1 MKIVKILTAAIVLS
15 GALVAP
21 AQAHDSFSVG
31 INVGGGYDYAPHTI
45 RTHRNVNSYY
55 GGYYRSAP
63 RVIYYAPQIRY
74 RHVRSGRHFR
84 GGSYFGNR
92 DFGHVQRNRQHY
104 SGKRYDRNERRHNR
118 RGDNRGRVSRKTW
131 R

>member
-1 MKIVKILTAAIVLS
+1 MNIVKILIATVALS

-21 AQAHDSFSVG
+21 AQAHDSLSIG
-31 INVGGGYDYAPHTI
+31 INVGGYDDAPYTI
-45 RTHRNVNSYY
+45 RTHRNINYF

-74 RHVRSGRHFR
+74 RHVRNGRHFR
-84 GGSYFGNR
+84 GDRYFGNR
-92 DFGHVQRNRQHY
+92 NFGHVQRNRQHY

-118 RGDNRGRVSRKTW
+118 RGDNRGRVSRKVW